1 MRADGARACST
12 VFDAKR
18 LIGRKFDEAEVQRDM
33 KHYPFKLVKK
43 GDKPVIQA
51 DVRGEKRTFTPEEIS
66 AMVLG
71 KMKETAEAYLGKK
84 VTNAVVTVPA

>member
-1 MRADGARACST
+1 
-12 VFDAKR
+12 
-18 LIGRKFDEAEVQRDM
+18 LIGRKFDDSEVQRDM

-43 GDKPVIQA
+43 GDKPAIQ
-51 DVRGEKRTFTPEEIS
+51 VNIKGEKRTFTPEEIS

-84 VTNAVVTVPA
+84 VTHAVVTVPA